1 MDAKQARVWS
11 PATGALVGEA
21 PLLAAEE
28 AGAVLERAGVA
39 QRAWARESVEARCR
53 VLGFVRDALAAAS
66 DELAALV
73 SAETGKPRFE
83 ALVFECL
90 AAADL
95 ASFAVREAPRV
106 LAPQE
111 VLTRLQRH
119 RRSYV
124 HRAPRGVVLYVAPW
138 SFPLL
143 LPLAA
148 ASSALAAGNAV
159 VVKSSVRTPLS
170 FRRFAEIARG
180 AGLPEGLLQAVTGPK
195 SVGHALREA
204 GPDMV
209 LFAGSPLTAR
219 RVMADCATRGV
230 PCSVE
235 LGGKTA
241 AIVCADA
248 DLERTARSIV
258 WGGTMNAGQASVC
271 IERVFVHK
279 SLEGALVERVAELA
293 SALRVGA
300 DEGRDDVDVGAI
312 TTDKQIAHVERS
324 VASALSSGATLVT
337 GGERLAGPGRFYRP
351 TVLRGVRDTM
361 TVARQVTF
369 GPVIPFLAFDDER
382 VAVARAN
389 ADGPSLAGYVYTR
402 DRERGRSLAE
412 ALRAGVVMVNGAITA
427 YAVSEVSF
435 PGPWG
440 HPVHGEAGLALMAEA
455 RHVNY
460 GRLRVGRNPL
470 AFPYGE
476 RSRRAVGKAIR
487 VLYQREHPVK
497 RFLDLF

>member
-1 MDAKQARVWS
+1 MLS
-11 PATGALVGEA
+11 PATGELVGAA
-21 PLLAAEE
+21 PLRPESDAADVLA
-28 AGAVLERAGVA
+28 RAREA
-39 QRAWARESVEARCR
+39 QRAWAREGVDARCR
-53 VLGFVRDALAAAS
+53 VLGSVRDALAEAS
-66 DELAALV
+66 DELASLV

-90 AAADL
+90 AGADQ

-124 HRAPRGVVLYVAPW
+124 HRAPRGVVLYLAPW

-148 ASSALAAGNAV
+148 AFAALAAGNAV
-159 VVKSSVRTPLS
+159 VVKSSLRTPLS
-170 FRRFAEIARG
+170 FRRFAALARD
-180 AGLPEGLLQAVTGPK
+180 AGLPDGLLQAVTGPK
-195 SVGHALREA
+195 AIGHALREA
-204 GPDMV
+204 GPDLV

-219 RVMADCATRGV
+219 RVMADCAARGV

-248 DLERTARSIV
+248 DLERTARSLV

-279 SLEGALVERVAELA
+279 SLETALVERVAELTR
-293 SALRVGA
+293 ALRVGPA
-300 DEGRDDVDVGAI
+300 AGRDDVDVGAI
-312 TTDKQIAHVERS
+312 TTEKQLAHIERS
-324 VASALSSGATLVT
+324 VDEALTEGATCLT
-337 GGERLAGPGRFYRP
+337 GGERLPGPGRFYRP
-351 TVLRGVRDTM
+351 TVLRGVGDRM
-361 TVARQVTF
+361 AIARSVTF
-369 GPVIPFLAFDDER
+369 GPVLPFLSFDDER
-382 VAVARAN
+382 VALARAN
-389 ADGPSLAGYVYTR
+389 AAGPSLAGYVYTR
-402 DRERGRSLAE
+402 DRARGRALAE
-412 ALRAGVVMVNGAITA
+412 ELRAGVVMVNGALTA

-440 HPVHGEAGLALMAEA
+440 HPVHGEAGLTLMSEA

-476 RSRRAVGKAIR
+476 RSRVAVAKAIR
-487 VLYQREHPVK
+487 VLYRREHPVK